1 MHSRNNDVNI
11 YVYIMRHIF
20 CCIGV
25 RNFLKFSGSK
35 KKICQTY
42 FEIGQTYFLFA
53 PMWGKRSE
61 NQFSF
66 FSVRKAVFGSRF
78 PRRRLSALVRCGNG
92 CLVRTKVSA
101 RP

>member
-20 CCIGV
+20 CYIGV

-42 FEIGQTYFLFA
+42 FEIGQTYFKISQTYFSRGLI
-53 PMWGKRSE
+53 PGKRNADKQDCTRYVLHAE
-61 NQFSF
+61 
-66 FSVRKAVFGSRF
+66 
-78 PRRRLSALVRCGNG
+78 
-92 CLVRTKVSA
+92 TY
-101 RP
+101 

>member
-20 CCIGV
+20 CCIEV

-42 FEIGQTYFLFA
+42 FEIGQTYFKISQTYFSRGLI
-53 PMWGKRSE
+53 PGKRNADKQDCTRYVLHAE
-61 NQFSF
+61 
-66 FSVRKAVFGSRF
+66 
-78 PRRRLSALVRCGNG
+78 
-92 CLVRTKVSA
+92 TY
-101 RP
+101 

>member
-42 FEIGQTYFLFA
+42 FE
-53 PMWGKRSE
+53 M
-61 NQFSF
+61 
-66 FSVRKAVFGSRF
+66 VRHILKYLRHIF
-78 PRRRLSALVRCGNG
+78 PEV
-92 CLVRTKVSA
+92 
-101 RP
+101 

>member
-35 KKICQTY
+35 KKICLRY
-42 FEIGQTYFLFA
+42 FEIGQTYFKISQTYFSRGLIL
-53 PMWGKRSE
+53 GKRNADKQDCTRYVLHAE
-61 NQFSF
+61 
-66 FSVRKAVFGSRF
+66 
-78 PRRRLSALVRCGNG
+78 
-92 CLVRTKVSA
+92 TY
-101 RP
+101 

>member
-25 RNFLKFSGSK
+25 RNFLKFSGIK

-42 FEIGQTYFLFA
+42 FEICQTYF
-53 PMWGKRSE
+53 KI
-61 NQFSF
+61 N
-66 FSVRKAVFGSRF
+66 
-78 PRRRLSALVRCGNG
+78 
-92 CLVRTKVSA
+92 T
-101 RP
+101 

>member
-25 RNFLKFSGSK
+25 RNFFKFSGSK

-42 FEIGQTYFLFA
+42 FEIGQTYFKISQTYFSRSLI
-53 PMWGKRSE
+53 PGKRNADKQDCTRYVLHAE
-61 NQFSF
+61 
-66 FSVRKAVFGSRF
+66 
-78 PRRRLSALVRCGNG
+78 
-92 CLVRTKVSA
+92 TY
-101 RP
+101 

>member
-25 RNFLKFSGSK
+25 RNFLKFSCSK

-42 FEIGQTYFLFA
+42 FEIGQTYFKISQTYFSRGLI
-53 PMWGKRSE
+53 PGKRNADKQDCTRYVLHAE
-61 NQFSF
+61 
-66 FSVRKAVFGSRF
+66 
-78 PRRRLSALVRCGNG
+78 
-92 CLVRTKVSA
+92 TY
-101 RP
+101 

>member
-1 MHSRNNDVNI
+1 MQSRNNDVNI

-42 FEIGQTYFLFA
+42 FEIGQTYFKISQTYFSRGLI
-53 PMWGKRSE
+53 PGKRNADKQDCTRYVLHAE
-61 NQFSF
+61 
-66 FSVRKAVFGSRF
+66 
-78 PRRRLSALVRCGNG
+78 
-92 CLVRTKVSA
+92 TY
-101 RP
+101 

>member
-42 FEIGQTYFLFA
+42 FEIGQTYFKISQTYFA
-53 PMWGKRSE
+53 RGLIPGKRNADKQDCTRYVLHAE
-61 NQFSF
+61 
-66 FSVRKAVFGSRF
+66 
-78 PRRRLSALVRCGNG
+78 
-92 CLVRTKVSA
+92 TY
-101 RP
+101 

>member
-1 MHSRNNDVNI
+1 MQSRNNDVNI

-42 FEIGQTYFLFA
+42 FEIGQTYFKISQTYFSRGLI
-53 PMWGKRSE
+53 PGKRNADKQDCTLHAE
-61 NQFSF
+61 
-66 FSVRKAVFGSRF
+66 
-78 PRRRLSALVRCGNG
+78 
-92 CLVRTKVSA
+92 TY
-101 RP
+101 

>member
-35 KKICQTY
+35 KKIRQTY
-42 FEIGQTYFLFA
+42 FEIGQTYFKISQTYFSRGLI
-53 PMWGKRSE
+53 PGKRNADKQDCTRYVLHAE
-61 NQFSF
+61 
-66 FSVRKAVFGSRF
+66 
-78 PRRRLSALVRCGNG
+78 
-92 CLVRTKVSA
+92 TY
-101 RP
+101 

>member
-42 FEIGQTYFLFA
+42 FEIGQTYFFRPPEPLEK
-53 PMWGKRSE
+53 M
-61 NQFSF
+61 
-66 FSVRKAVFGSRF
+66 
-78 PRRRLSALVRCGNG
+78 
-92 CLVRTKVSA
+92 RTKTENT
-101 RP
+101 PGQTKT

>member
-25 RNFLKFSGSK
+25 RNFLKFFGSK

-42 FEIGQTYFLFA
+42 FEIGQTYFKISQTYFSRGLI
-53 PMWGKRSE
+53 PGKQNADKQDCTRYVLHAE
-61 NQFSF
+61 
-66 FSVRKAVFGSRF
+66 
-78 PRRRLSALVRCGNG
+78 
-92 CLVRTKVSA
+92 TY
-101 RP
+101 